1 LNKAMESGETEG
13 ICGLSWSTMKASRPD
28 WIRDSRLNVLVQFGM
43 EKLADLPN
51 VPSALELVKDGD
63 ARKILD
69 IILVRQEVGRPIAAP
84 PSVPPGRIAIL
95 RAAFEATMKD
105 KEFLAEAKKLNLEIE
120 PLTGAQIEKF
130 ITDVYATPPA
140 LVERAANLVSPPRKK

>member
-1 LNKAMESGETEG
+1 
-13 ICGLSWSTMKASRPD
+13 
-28 WIRDSRLNVLVQFGM
+28 
-43 EKLADLPN
+43 
-51 VPSALELVKDGD
+51 
-63 ARKILD
+63 
-69 IILVRQEVGRPIAAP
+69 
-84 PSVPPGRIAIL
+84 
-95 RAAFEATMKD
+95 MKD